1 MLPLDAI
8 KYNEPRLIPMQQQQQ
23 PPPTSSLGRATIA
36 SAPREKKALTITDK
50 HGNVIDLTTGTG
62 KPVSKAESTTTT
74 ASDDSKKDSTTT
86 TDNAVD
92 EATSKLSSLQLAAST
107 KSKQATG
114 DALTKAAEEAIAAGS
129 AKE

>member
-36 SAPREKKALTITDK
+36 TAPREKKALTITDK
-50 HGNVIDLTTGTG
+50 HGNVIDLTTG
-62 KPVSKAESTTTT
+62 KPVSKTESTTTT
-74 ASDDSKKDSTTT
+74 ATDDAKKDATTT
-86 TDNAVD
+86 ADNAVD

-107 KSKQATG
+107 QSKQAAG
-114 DALTKAAEEAIAAGS
+114 DALRKAAEEAIAAGS